1 MSVSL
6 VTQTYVACTGLLYLK
21 FLRVTMIQAKKT
33 FDAGGRP
40 PEDKSLP
47 LARGRP
53 KQNYGLNPDEKD
65 EKILRAREV
74 ERRWRQ
80 IIQNDLESIPLALL
94 VFGAGVLVQDRINST
109 VQVGAMVVYTALRF
123 GHTVAYAKKLQPH
136 RAWCWRLGVVAIL
149 VGAFNAVAAVYR

>member
-1 MSVSL
+1 MSVSVL
-6 VTQTYVACTGLLYLK
+6 TQTYVVCTSVLYLK

-33 FDAGGRP
+33 FATGGRP

-53 KQNYGLNPDEKD
+53 KQNYGLDANVTD
-65 EKILRAREV
+65 EKILKAREV

-80 IIQNDLESIPLALL
+80 IVQNDLESIPLALL
-94 VFGAGVLVQDRINST
+94 VFGAGVLVQDRINT
-109 VQVGAMVVYTALRF
+109 AVQIGAMVIYTTLRVC
-123 GHTVAYAKKLQPH
+123 HTFAYAMKLQPH

-149 VGAFNAVAAVYR
+149 VGAVNAVVAVYQ